1 MSATNVHPTAI
12 VDPGASLDAGVIVGP
27 YSVIQSGVRVGA
39 GTSIG
44 AHCVLEGPTVIGARN
59 RVGHFCSFGAPP
71 QDLGYKNDP
80 TRLEIGDEN
89 FFGDYVQL
97 SRGTTKNPDMTTRI
111 GGRNFLMAYCHVGHD
126 CVVGNNVIA
135 ANAVQLAGHVK
146 VEDRVVFGGTVAI
159 HQFCRVGT
167 FAMVS
172 GGSVT
177 SLDIP
182 PYCRVGG
189 WGCAVFGLNLIG
201 LERNGFTRE
210 QIRRLRDAYKI
221 LFRGNTPY
229 EEALK
234 KLETEFADSKEAQNW
249 VKFFR
254 ESDRGV
260 VRERENK

>member
-1 MSATNVHPTAI
+1 MSVPTVHPTAI
-12 VDPGASLDAGVIVGP
+12 VDSSAVLEADVKIGPYTVVGAGVK
-27 YSVIQSGVRVGA
+27 VGA
-39 GTSIG
+39 GTTVG
-44 AHCVLEGPTVIGARN
+44 AHCVIEGPTVIGQRN
-59 RVGHFCSFGAPP
+59 RVGHQCSFGAPP
-71 QDLGYKNDP
+71 QDLGYKGDP
-80 TRLEIGDEN
+80 TRLEIGDDN
-89 FFGDYVQL
+89 FFGDFVQI
-97 SRGTTKNPDMTTRI
+97 SRGTTKNADQTTRI
-111 GGRNFLMAYCHVGHD
+111 GSRNFIMAYCHVGHD
-126 CVVGNNVIA
+126 CVLGNNIIA

-159 HQFCRVGT
+159 HQFCRIGT
-167 FAMVS
+167 FAMIS

-201 LERNGFTRE
+201 LERNGFSRD

-221 LFRGNTPY
+221 LFRSSVPY

-234 KLETEFADSKEAQNW
+234 KIETEFSDSKEAQNW